1 MNYEALWNP
10 TKIGNLT
17 IEHRLAMS
25 PMTRNRSTP
34 DGVPGPMNARYY
46 AQRASTALIIT
57 EGTQPSAVGQGYLL
71 TPGIYTDQ
79 QVRGWRE
86 TTDAVHAAG
95 GRIFIQLMHV
105 GRIAHPANTSTGA
118 QPVAPSPVR
127 PVTPMYTAS
136 GEQEI
141 PVPRELSEAEIADV
155 VREHAFAAAAAI
167 RAGADGV
174 EVHGANGYLVHQ
186 FLAPNTNLRQDR
198 YGGSVENRVR
208 FAVEVVAAIAAE
220 IGPERTGIRI
230 SPGNPYNDIE
240 EPDPR
245 EVYLELV
252 RRLAKLNIAHLHVV
266 HTGDEQLV
274 REIRAQWPTTLI
286 LNRPAADIDARVR
299 DIEDGLADIITV
311 GALSLANPDLVERL
325 RAGAELNEPD
335 PETFYGGT
343 HVGYTDYPTL
353 AQTRR

>member
-1 MNYEALWNP
+1 MNYEALWSP
-10 TKIGNLT
+10 TKLGNLT

-25 PMTRNRSTP
+25 PMTRNRSTSE
-34 DGVPGPMNARYY
+34 GVPGAMNARYY
-46 AQRASTALIIT
+46 AQRASNALIIT
-57 EGTQPSAVGQGYLL
+57 EGTQPSPVGQGYML
-71 TPGIYTDQ
+71 TPGIYTAE
-79 QVRGWRE
+79 QVAGWRK

-95 GRIFIQLMHV
+95 GRILIQLMHV

-127 PVTPMYTAS
+127 PATPMYTAS

-141 PVPRELSEAEIADV
+141 PVPRELSEAEIAEV

-186 FLAPNTNLRQDR
+186 FLAPNTNLRHDR
-198 YGGSVENRVR
+198 YGGSVQNRVR
-208 FAVEVVAAIAAE
+208 FAVEVVTAIAAE

-245 EVYLELV
+245 EVYVELV
-252 RRLAKLNIAHLHVV
+252 RQLAELRIAHLHVV
-266 HTGDEQLV
+266 HTGDEDLV
-274 REIRAQWPTTLI
+274 RELRDAWPSTLI
-286 LNRPAADIDARVR
+286 LNRPEAGLSRRVK

-325 RAGAELNEPD
+325 RTGAELNEPD

-353 AQTRR
+353 ADNRR